1 MTVSFKPS
9 RKREAC
15 PVLPG
20 SLREGSPGEGRG
32 YSSGEAVSVVAA
44 FEAIRRAIS
53 RKQSAAADGPDEPLL
68 PGVTGVG
75 EIDEVGRSA
84 DQSEILQCG
93 RDKEVVDLP
102 DRPADEFVQGY
113 RQSLDPE
120 ESVQVGAGEVR
131 VDEDDLVPVE
141 GEGAGGVRG
150 DQALADTPLPATD
163 RADEALDVPHGIDG
177 NTVTDCRKEKMERS
191 ADLRCNT
198 GKRISSIGWNHTV
211 ANAPG
216 ESPGSPPTHLPPFPE
231 TSSTLNKPPPP
242 RRFIDR
248 GEKHL
253 TPRFGGRPRRVRQ

>member
-20 SLREGSPGEGRG
+20 SLREGSSGEGRG

-102 DRPADEFVQGY
+102 DRPAHEFVQCY
-113 RQSLDPE
+113 RRLLYPE
-120 ESVQVGAGEVR
+120 EGVNVGAGEVR
-131 VDEDDLVPVE
+131 VNEDDLVPVE
-141 GEGAGGVRG
+141 GESTGGVHG

-163 RADEALDVPHGIDG
+163 SANDSLDVPHGIDG
-177 NTVTDCRKEKMERS
+177 NTGTDCRQGKME
-191 ADLRCNT
+191 AT
-198 GKRISSIGWNHTV
+198 
-211 ANAPG
+211 
-216 ESPGSPPTHLPPFPE
+216 
-231 TSSTLNKPPPP
+231 
-242 RRFIDR
+242 
-248 GEKHL
+248 
-253 TPRFGGRPRRVRQ
+253 